1 MRDRLMQYKGLSHT
15 TPEQLLMPV
24 LDIAR
29 QASGEILKVYNSDFD
44 VENKADNSPLT
55 AADMAS
61 HKTIMKALKELT
73 PEVPVL
79 SEESADLPYNTRQE
93 WETYWLVDPLDGTK
107 EFIKRNGEFTVNIA
121 LINQNEPIMGVV
133 HVPVSDV
140 GYFASVDSAAFKQTE
155 DSDPIE
161 INTRQAAAD
170 ALTVAGSRSHANEV
184 QQRFFQSLGPDTE
197 TINRGSSL
205 KFCLIAEGVV
215 DVYGR
220 FGPTS
225 EWDTAAA
232 HCVVRQAGGEVTDLQ
247 LQPLRYNT
255 KDSIL
260 NPHFLVR
267 GAPELDWGSYL
278 KAAGAG

>member
-1 MRDRLMQYKGLSHT
+1 MHYKGLSGT
-15 TPEQLLMPV
+15 TPEQLLSPV

-29 QASGEILKVYNSDFD
+29 LASEEILKIYNSDFQ

-55 AADMAS
+55 AADMAA
-61 HKTIMKALKELT
+61 HTTICTALMELT
-73 PEVPVL
+73 PDVPIL
-79 SEESADLPYNTRQE
+79 SEESAGLPYETRKH

-121 LINQNEPIMGVV
+121 LINNNEPILGVV
-133 HVPVSDV
+133 HVPVTDV
-140 GYFASVDSAAFKQTE
+140 AYYASVDTTAYMQTGE
-155 DSDPIE
+155 DTPIE
-161 INTRQAAAD
+161 IKTRQASAHS
-170 ALTVAGSRSHANEV
+170 LTVAGSRSHANEI
-184 QQRFFQSLGPDTE
+184 QQRFFKALGPETE

-205 KFCLIAEGVV
+205 KFCLIAQGVV

-232 HCVVRQAGGEVTDLQ
+232 HCVVRQAGGEVTDLT

-260 NPHFLVR
+260 NPQFLVM
-267 GAPELDWGSYL
+267 GDPSFDWGKYL
-278 KAAGAG
+278 EEAGA